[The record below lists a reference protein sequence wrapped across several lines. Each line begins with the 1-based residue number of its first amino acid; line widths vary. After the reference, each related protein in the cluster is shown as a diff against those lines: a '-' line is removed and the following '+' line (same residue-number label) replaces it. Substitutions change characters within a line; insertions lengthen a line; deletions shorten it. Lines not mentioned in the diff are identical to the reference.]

1 LEATLRTQPNNQQI
15 TFDKAHFTPMAL
27 SSPQLPLVQDIE
39 QRSDINLQDNEKD
52 RKVIVIL
59 LGWQDDDIGVW
70 GELLAVEDAFKEGY
84 GFNVKRLPI
93 WSTKADRI

>member
-1 LEATLRTQPNNQQI
+1 
-15 TFDKAHFTPMAL
+15 
-27 SSPQLPLVQDIE
+27 
-39 QRSDINLQDNEKD
+39 LQDNEKD

-84 GFNVKRLPI
+84 GFDVKRLPI
-93 WSTKADRI
+93 WSTS